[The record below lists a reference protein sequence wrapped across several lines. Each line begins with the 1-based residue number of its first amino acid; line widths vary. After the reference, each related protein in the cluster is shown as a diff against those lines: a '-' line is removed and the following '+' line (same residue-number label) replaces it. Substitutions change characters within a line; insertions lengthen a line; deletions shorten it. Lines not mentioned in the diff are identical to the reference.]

1 MGARMPAVRCALLL
15 SGPVMARAACEAAGT
30 CGAAAATQGAA
41 MLQFKTSLGSAE
53 GLDTEGGEDA
63 PVLLGM
69 RTLVSQFRGQTIIN
83 SSEALLQGRSSLAC
97 TAAERD
103 EFLAVTNKY
112 RCMHGAPPLVWS
124 DAMAESA
131 NTYVSPLESL
141 RHSRSYSLPPP
152 AGPAGENL
160 YWSSWPSSPTEVVS
174 AWYDEVDDCIGGPEA
189 FTDGCR
195 NGQGGR
201 VVGHFTA
208 LIWKGAISMGCAW
221 NNDREIAICRYK
233 AGDSLSAATPNVLP
247 TSNYIAQVGT
257 RVKTEAQCAAASG
270 DSATASPTA
279 SPTTSPTA
287 APTPAPTPAATTTTP
302 AATTTAPAATTA
314 AAAPAT
320 TTTAAETIIVE
331 ADPDQCVS
339 GAGVGGCVMR
349 TSGCGGHT
357 SFTFT
362 CSRSGRRCTF
372 QVGMPDNYRWNF
384 GSYCSECSDIQ
395 VRDCGR

>member
-1 MGARMPAVRCALLL
+1 MPAARCALLIA
-15 SGPVMARAACEAAGT
+15 GPAMAWAACEAAGT
-30 CGAAAATQGAA
+30 CGTAAATQGTAL
-41 MLQFKTSLGSAE
+41 LQFKTSLSSAE
-53 GLDTEGGEDA
+53 GLGGAAGAEA
-63 PVLLGM
+63 PVLLGV
-69 RTLVSQFRGQTIIN
+69 RSLVKQFRGQTVLN
-83 SSEALLQGRSSLAC
+83 SSEALLRGRSSLAC

-174 AWYDEVDDCIGGPEA
+174 SWYSEVQDCIGTPET

-201 VVGHFTA
+201 ATGHFTA
-208 LIWKGAISMGCAW
+208 LAWKGALSMGCAW
-221 NNDREIAICRYK
+221 SNDREIAICRYK
-233 AGDSLSAATPNVLP
+233 AGDSLSAATPNMLP
-247 TSNYIAQVGT
+247 TSNYVAQVGT
-257 RVKTEAQCAAASG
+257 RSKTEAQCAAESG
-270 DSATASPTA
+270 DPA
-279 SPTTSPTA
+279 TTSPTV
-287 APTPAPTPAATTTTP
+287 APTPAPAAT
-302 AATTTAPAATTA
+302 TTA